1 VCKVDFPQLIHPRQ
15 EVTMKKKIYI
25 FLIIILSVSCSVE
38 VEESGSSGS
47 NDGSATSPVELTV
60 GTVKSGS
67 VAYADYSFY
76 KFTTSSTGAG
86 NYKLVVSSLSITDS
100 WSSSSSVLAYL
111 YSDSS
116 YSSSYLLEY
125 DSCLASCT
133 MVFDYEDNLHANT
146 SYYLKIYG
154 YGNTTYSLTVSEGS
168 SEGSTNNPV
177 ELTLTTPHSGTVE
190 GYYWGGQSYYKFT
203 TSGADNYTLS
213 MNNSAS
219 LDCSLYS
226 DSGFTSLV
234 SSSYNNCT
242 AGANL
247 SKIFTGTSSSAG
259 LSGNTAYYLKIEP
272 QASSIAAAST
282 TTYNITV
289 AAQN

>member
-1 VCKVDFPQLIHPRQ
+1 
-15 EVTMKKKIYI
+15 MKKLFYSL
-25 FLIIILSVSCSVE
+25 LIIILSVSCSVE
-38 VEESGSSGS
+38 VEESESSGS

-60 GTVKSGS
+60 GTAKSGS
-67 VAYADYSFY
+67 VARADYSFY

-86 NYKLVVSSLSITDS
+86 NYKLVVGSLSITDS
-100 WSSSSSVLAYL
+100 WSSSNSVLAYL

-146 SYYLKIYG
+146 TYYLKIYG
-154 YGNTTYSLTVSEGS
+154 YGNATYSLTVSEGS
-168 SEGSTNNPV
+168 SEGSTSNPV
-177 ELTLTTPHSGTVE
+177 ELTLGTAHSGTVE
-190 GYYWGGQSYYKFT
+190 GYIYNGQSYYKFT

-226 DSGFTSLV
+226 DSGFTSRV
-234 SSSYNNCT
+234 SYSYNNCS

-247 SKIFTGTSSSAG
+247 SKTFTGTSSSAG
-259 LSGNTAYYLKIEP
+259 LSANTAYYLRIEP
-272 QASSIAAAST
+272 QASSIAAAAT

-289 AAQN
+289 AAE

>member
-1 VCKVDFPQLIHPRQ
+1 MNKLYCF
-15 EVTMKKKIYI
+15 
-25 FLIIILSVSCSVE
+25 FLIIFITVACSVE
-38 VEESGSSGS
+38 VEESESSGS
-47 NDGSATSPVELTV
+47 SDGSATSPLELTV
-60 GTVKSGS
+60 GTAKSGS
-67 VAYADYSFY
+67 VAYADNSFY

-86 NYKLVVSSLSITDS
+86 NYKLVVGSLSITDS
-100 WSSSSSVLAYL
+100 WSSSSSLIAYI

-133 MVFDYEDNLHANT
+133 MVFDYDENLHAET
-146 SYYLKIYG
+146 TYYLKIYG
-154 YGNTTYSLTVSEGS
+154 YGNATYNLTLSEGD
-168 SEGSTNNPV
+168 SEGSTGDPV
-177 ELTLTTPHSGTVE
+177 ELTLGTAHSGTVE

-203 TSGADNYTLS
+203 TSGADNYTLT

-226 DSGFTSLV
+226 DSGFTSVV
-234 SSSYNNCT
+234 SSTYSSCS

-247 SKIFTGTSSSAG
+247 SETFTGTSSSAG
-259 LSGNTAYYLKIEP
+259 LSASTSYYLKIEP
-272 QASSIAAAST
+272 QASTIAEAST

-289 AAQN
+289 AAEGN

>member
-1 VCKVDFPQLIHPRQ
+1 
-15 EVTMKKKIYI
+15 MKKLFYSL
-25 FLIIILSVSCSVE
+25 LIIILLASCSVE

-47 NDGSATSPVELTV
+47 NDGSAASPVELTV
-60 GTVKSGS
+60 GTAKSGS
-67 VAYADYSFY
+67 VAYASNSFY

-86 NYKLVVSSLSITDS
+86 NYKLVVGSLSITDS
-100 WSSSSSVLAYL
+100 WSSSNSVLAYL

-146 SYYLKIYG
+146 TYYLKIYG
-154 YGNTTYSLTVSEGS
+154 YGNTTYSLTVSEGN
-168 SEGSTNNPV
+168 SEGSTSNPV

-226 DSGFTSLV
+226 DSGFTSRV
-234 SSSYNNCT
+234 SYSYNNCS

-247 SKIFTGTSSSAG
+247 SKNFTGTSSSAG
-259 LSGNTAYYLKIEP
+259 LSANTAYYLRIEP
-272 QASSIAAAST
+272 QASAISEAAT

-289 AAQN
+289 AAEGD

>member
-1 VCKVDFPQLIHPRQ
+1 
-15 EVTMKKKIYI
+15 MKKLFYSL
-25 FLIIILSVSCSVE
+25 LIIILLVSCSVE
-38 VEESGSSGS
+38 VEESESSGS

-60 GTVKSGS
+60 GTARSGS
-67 VAYADYSFY
+67 VARADYSFY

-86 NYKLVVSSLSITDS
+86 NYKLVVGSLSITDS

-146 SYYLKIYG
+146 TYYLKIYG
-154 YGNTTYSLTVSEGS
+154 YGNTTYSLTVSEGN
-168 SEGSTNNPV
+168 SEGSTSNPV
-177 ELTLTTPHSGTVE
+177 ELTLGTAHSGSVE

-203 TSGADNYTLS
+203 STSSSDSSSGADNYTLT

-226 DSGFTSLV
+226 DSGFTALV
-234 SSSYNNCT
+234 SSYYNNCT
-242 AGANL
+242 AGVNL
-247 SKIFTGTSSSAG
+247 S
-259 LSGNTAYYLKIEP
+259 
-272 QASSIAAAST
+272 
-282 TTYNITV
+282 
-289 AAQN
+289 

>member
-1 VCKVDFPQLIHPRQ
+1 
-15 EVTMKKKIYI
+15 MKKLLYT
-25 FLIIILSVSCSVE
+25 LLLVILSASCSVE

-47 NDGSATSPVELTV
+47 SDGSATSPVELTV
-60 GTVKSGS
+60 GTAKSGS
-67 VAYADYSFY
+67 VAYASNSFY

-86 NYKLVVSSLSITDS
+86 NYKLDVASLSITDS
-100 WSSSSSVLAYL
+100 WSSSNSVLAYL
-111 YSDSS
+111 YSDSG

-133 MVFDYEDNLHANT
+133 MVFDYEHNLHAST
-146 SYYLKIYG
+146 TYYLKIYG
-154 YGNTTYSLTVSEGS
+154 YGNATYSLTVSKGS
-168 SEGSTNNPV
+168 SEGSTSNPV
-177 ELTLTTPHSGTVE
+177 ELTLGTAHSGTVE
-190 GYYWGGQSYYKFT
+190 GYIYYGQSYYKFT

-226 DSGFTSLV
+226 DSGFTSRV
-234 SSSYNNCT
+234 SYSYNNCS

-247 SKIFTGTSSSAG
+247 SKTFTGTSGSAG
-259 LSGNTAYYLKIEP
+259 LSANTAYYLRIEP
-272 QASSIAAAST
+272 QASSIASAST

-289 AAQN
+289 EAE